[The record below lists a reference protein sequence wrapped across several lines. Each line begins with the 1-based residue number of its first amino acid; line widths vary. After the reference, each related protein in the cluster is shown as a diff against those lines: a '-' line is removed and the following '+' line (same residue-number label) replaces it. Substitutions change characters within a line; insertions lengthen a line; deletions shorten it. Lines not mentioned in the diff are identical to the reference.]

1 MLTHSHGQVWLVCD
15 CGALGTALEGSVQE
29 PIWPFRASYL
39 HSLVQSSAEG
49 SSKQYKG
56 KARR

>member
-1 MLTHSHGQVWLVCD
+1 MLTHSCGQVWRVCD
-15 CGALGTALEGSVQE
+15 CGALGTALEGLMQE
-29 PIWPFRASYL
+29 PIWPFKASYL